1 MRSRDPWW
9 WERCT
14 APLRNR
20 WLDGSRAEED
30 APPEP
35 RRKKRRRN
43 KRERATR
50 GGRCTVWSF
59 GQSFSRHLSLSHQ
72 PDVPG
77 AGHVEMASSFVDASR
92 LVLAADTHH
101 STAAGQAEAP
111 GPQTPERPHLAERMM
126 TRASRS
132 LASSSR
138 DVRLVSWLKSRTFSA
153 WRTKVVGQVTHSV
166 SSRPAPTLPHPKTAP
181 PPPAST
187 MLLTTH
193 ALTLATAAA
202 GGGAKDGDKM
212 LIG

>member
-1 MRSRDPWW
+1 MEAELRRTNLQSPE
-9 WERCT
+9 ERRGGGT
-14 APLRNR
+14 RGR
-20 WLDGSRAEED
+20 
-30 APPEP
+30 
-35 RRKKRRRN
+35 
-43 KRERATR
+43 RATR

-59 GQSFSRHLSLSHQ
+59 CQSFSRHLSLSHQ

-111 GPQTPERPHLAERMM
+111 GPQTPEPPHLAERMM

-153 WRTKVVGQVTHSV
+153 WRTKVVGQVTGHTQ
-166 SSRPAPTLPHPKTAP
+166 R
-181 PPPAST
+181 
-187 MLLTTH
+187 
-193 ALTLATAAA
+193 
-202 GGGAKDGDKM
+202 
-212 LIG
+212 